1 MCRAHSASAV
11 GTGHVALC
19 PEARQPPRGACCVPG
34 AACHSRVEPGLSD
47 AMSTVGSQRPQAV
60 SVAGVGAGRPRLSR
74 LLAASRVPLC
84 ARGSRCCPS
93 AICPLGA
100 RAAGQQ
106 DRAESGRGTWP
117 KGPGRGFP
125 VARRHRA
132 NGHCSARPAGGP
144 GPDVRIPPADGAS
157 RRTQPRSP
165 GKHVPRLVPA
175 RIREIPPR
183 IREVIPDAEPL
194 KPRAPGV
201 ASRLTDGGRPHLRCP
216 RAGHAGRPTRVTA
229 AVPVRPPDAGAP
241 RARPTPRPT
250 PSGWKGQRVTCGR
263 CSPAR
268 DTRPPSRNPTRCS

>member
-19 PEARQPPRGACCVPG
+19 PEARQPPRGACCMPG
-34 AACHSRVEPGLSD
+34 AACHSRMEPGLSD

-117 KGPGRGFP
+117 KGLGRGFP

-144 GPDVRIPPADGAS
+144 GPGRGRAGAGPGAGGRTSESHPRTERPAARSRAHPGNTCRASFPREFVRS
-157 RRTQPRSP
+157 RRGY
-165 GKHVPRLVPA
+165 GK
-175 RIREIPPR
+175 
-183 IREVIPDAEPL
+183 
-194 KPRAPGV
+194 
-201 ASRLTDGGRPHLRCP
+201 
-216 RAGHAGRPTRVTA
+216 
-229 AVPVRPPDAGAP
+229 
-241 RARPTPRPT
+241 
-250 PSGWKGQRVTCGR
+250 
-263 CSPAR
+263 
-268 DTRPPSRNPTRCS
+268 